1 MNRLNRLTNKIT
13 AVMSLA
19 VIIGL
24 GGMTVLGNKNEKSF
38 SENRELTNLPIASYD
53 SVYDGR
59 SAEQLDRYFTDH
71 FTERSKWLYFKSLI
85 EAELSERIVSG
96 VYVSSERLLDTENT
110 HLNEKKLSNNA
121 DFINLFAEKYDGSA
135 YFVAVPSST
144 GIYGDILPSHV
155 VETSENQKIN
165 MLYDMLD
172 NGIRKIDAYNI
183 LKMMK
188 ESYIYFRNDTKW
200 TSYGAYCVYKT
211 VIQKLGFIPTSYDKY
226 TVEHVNDKFRGDL
239 YNKTLSKKPK
249 ADILDKYVYYDGAE
263 ILSCERI
270 DNDGTSSQGELIDM
284 SRLDSSDMYSMYL
297 GEDIPVLRI
306 KTSAQSDKKLLVIK
320 DSYADCF
327 IPFLIQHYSEITV
340 VSPDLLE
347 GGLSELIDVNDY
359 PQTLFMFGIVDFD
372 KGISLEKITERK

>member
-59 SAEQLDRYFTDH
+59 SAEQLDGYFTDH

-110 HLNEKKLSNNA
+110 HLNEKNLSNNA
-121 DFINLFAEKYDGSA
+121 DFINLFAKKYDGTA